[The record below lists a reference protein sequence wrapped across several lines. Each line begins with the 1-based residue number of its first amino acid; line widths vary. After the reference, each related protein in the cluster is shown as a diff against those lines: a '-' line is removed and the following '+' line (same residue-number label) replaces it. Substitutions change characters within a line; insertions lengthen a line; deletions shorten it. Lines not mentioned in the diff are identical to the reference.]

1 MRKSTNGTFPASE
14 RSRVIRRVMFYGIS
28 LLLSLL
34 VIVISVT
41 LFVVV
46 VYLERRVTED
56 FLYLFSGIIIVN
68 LVISALSVKG
78 LMMLYPLFQPKY
90 AEYRTIILSKP
101 DEASPSGNTASITK
115 KNSEYFTDLELEVID
130 LIKNNGNKMLQSKIV
145 TTINASKASISRT
158 LTALEN
164 KGVVVRIRK
173 GVTNEI
179 ILTETYSN

>member
-1 MRKSTNGTFPASE
+1 MRNSKAITLAESGRPQVT
-14 RSRVIRRVMFYGIS
+14 RRVIFYGIS

-34 VIVISVT
+34 IVVISIT
-41 LFVVV
+41 FFVVV
-46 VYLERRVTED
+46 VYLEGRVTDD
-56 FLYLFSGIIIVN
+56 FFYLFTGIVIVN

-78 LMMLYPLFQPKY
+78 LMTLYPLIQPEHT
-90 AEYRTIILSKP
+90 EYKTIVLSKL
-101 DEASPSGNTASITK
+101 DGSYPSGNTASAIRI
-115 KNSEYFTDLELEVID
+115 NPEHFTDLELEIID
-130 LIKNNGNKMLQSKIV
+130 LINKNGNKMLQSDIV

-164 KGVVVRIRK
+164 KGVVVKMRK